1 MEEKK
6 NNRSVQRTRTML
18 KKGLAELMKQKP
30 LSKITVTELTDYVNI
45 NRGTFYLHYRDI
57 DDLLD
62 KMEDETIS
70 SLQMILDS
78 HMVQEVAST
87 PFFLIR
93 DVFRL
98 LSENADFCLALL
110 TDNTHDP
117 FMRKIQNLV
126 REKCL
131 TDWENALNG
140 KNKEHFDLFY
150 SFAISGII
158 GILEHWF
165 VNGMAQSVDEVASLT
180 EHFILHGMDAL

>member
-1 MEEKK
+1 MEPKRT
-6 NNRSVQRTRTML
+6 NRSVQRTCSLL
-18 KKGLAELMKQKP
+18 KRGLAELMQQKP
-30 LSKITVTELTDYVNI
+30 PSKITVKELTDYVNL
-45 NRGTFYLHYRDI
+45 NRGTFYLHYKDI
-57 DDLLD
+57 NDLLD
-62 KMEDETIS
+62 QMEDETLS
-70 SLQMILDS
+70 SLQVILDS
-78 HMVQEVAST
+78 HKVQEITAS

-98 LSENADFCLALL
+98 LSENADLCMALL

-131 TDWENALNG
+131 TDWEKALNVE
-140 KNKEHFDLFY
+140 KTESFDLFY

-158 GILEHWF
+158 GILERWF
-165 VNGMAQSVDEVASLT
+165 FTGMQQSVDEIASLT